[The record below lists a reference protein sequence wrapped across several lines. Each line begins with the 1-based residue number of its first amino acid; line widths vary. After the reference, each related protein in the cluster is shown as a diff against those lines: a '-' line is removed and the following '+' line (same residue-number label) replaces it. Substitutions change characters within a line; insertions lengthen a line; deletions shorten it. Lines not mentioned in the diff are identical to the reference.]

1 MEHSDV
7 EEDAAK
13 IILVKSQ
20 RSSSSELSESPSNK
34 CNESCHSRS
43 RFLMN
48 RRFIVA
54 VLLVVAVPV
63 CVQAQNPKVSMGD
76 AQKVVTIISG
86 DKAKTQAYCD
96 IKKLSEQIDEASA
109 KKDDKTVAELSQKID
124 TLEKT
129 LGPEY
134 VALLDGLEDIVGNDL
149 LGAEFMAAIA
159 SLDILCTR

>member
-48 RRFIVA
+48 PRFIVA

-96 IKKLSEQIDEASA
+96 MKKLSEQIDEASA

-124 TLEKT
+124 TLEKI

-134 VALLDGLEDIVGNDL
+134 VALINRVPEIAENDQL
-149 LGAEFMAAIA
+149 RAEFLSAFGALA
-159 SLDILCTR
+159 RLCTR

>member
-1 MEHSDV
+1 
-7 EEDAAK
+7 
-13 IILVKSQ
+13 
-20 RSSSSELSESPSNK
+20 
-34 CNESCHSRS
+34 
-43 RFLMN
+43 MN
-48 RRFIVA
+48 PRFIVA
-54 VLLVVAVPV
+54 VLLVVAGPV

>member
-1 MEHSDV
+1 
-7 EEDAAK
+7 
-13 IILVKSQ
+13 
-20 RSSSSELSESPSNK
+20 
-34 CNESCHSRS
+34 
-43 RFLMN
+43 MN
-48 RRFIVA
+48 RKFIVA

-63 CVQAQNPKVSMGD
+63 CVQAQNQKVSMGD

-124 TLEKT
+124 TVEKT

-134 VALLDGLEDIVGNDL
+134 VALIDGLEDIVGNDL